1 MVEMMLRKMFKYMLS
16 AVALCT
22 VGTLCAQEVA
32 PRIAGLE
39 GNEEYMSLLREDAR
53 LQFREDSVTRVIEE
67 SRRLLREEPETR
79 AERSQQI
86 LALESEVFEIR
97 SAKGRLIDRINTI
110 EQDWILSN
118 LGSEPTPESEQPALH
133 VRSGRV
139 RYLVQSPYFR
149 EQLPQADYAALQQAQ
164 REEYAAAEDVQR
176 YFENYRAL
184 ADSVQAYEKVDN
196 EQAATSLY
204 EHCTVLQQ
212 LNRTLADSLSKRWNY
227 IFDNKSYAY
236 SYVLETLGREEALAR
251 EEELLAKATRR
262 LAALKGR
269 TESDEVVDYFLR
281 KEVLLDYEV
290 SVAEALGLDAA
301 RDSLRQAGVWLNGAE
316 FQLPKIELRERYFL
330 DYDSITFASTPR
342 YTYKN
347 PIPECPVYTNG
358 TIYRILLGTFNT
370 KRAVSTFRGAEPL
383 FYLVND
389 EHKWCYYAGGF
400 ATREEAEAAQA
411 LLKEHGF
418 LRPEVVVWVDGVYR
432 NLARD
437 PRPALSYRVEIAGL
451 PALSDPVKEAIA
463 ATAGGRELS
472 RVGQQLFVVGL
483 FDDRAEAQRVA
494 DAVAQADN
502 ALEIKVAEI
511 AQQTE

>member
-1 MVEMMLRKMFKYMLS
+1 MVEIMLRKMFKYMLS

-118 LGSEPTPESEQPALH
+118 LGSEPTPESEQPALP

-204 EHCTVLQQ
+204 EHCTVLQ
-212 LNRTLADSLSKRWNY
+212 LSL
-227 IFDNKSYAY
+227 IH
-236 SYVLETLGREEALAR
+236 
-251 EEELLAKATRR
+251 
-262 LAALKGR
+262 
-269 TESDEVVDYFLR
+269 
-281 KEVLLDYEV
+281 
-290 SVAEALGLDAA
+290 
-301 RDSLRQAGVWLNGAE
+301 
-316 FQLPKIELRERYFL
+316 I
-330 DYDSITFASTPR
+330 
-342 YTYKN
+342 
-347 PIPECPVYTNG
+347 
-358 TIYRILLGTFNT
+358 
-370 KRAVSTFRGAEPL
+370 
-383 FYLVND
+383 
-389 EHKWCYYAGGF
+389 
-400 ATREEAEAAQA
+400 
-411 LLKEHGF
+411 
-418 LRPEVVVWVDGVYR
+418 
-432 NLARD
+432 
-437 PRPALSYRVEIAGL
+437 
-451 PALSDPVKEAIA
+451 
-463 ATAGGRELS
+463 
-472 RVGQQLFVVGL
+472 
-483 FDDRAEAQRVA
+483 
-494 DAVAQADN
+494 
-502 ALEIKVAEI
+502 
-511 AQQTE
+511 